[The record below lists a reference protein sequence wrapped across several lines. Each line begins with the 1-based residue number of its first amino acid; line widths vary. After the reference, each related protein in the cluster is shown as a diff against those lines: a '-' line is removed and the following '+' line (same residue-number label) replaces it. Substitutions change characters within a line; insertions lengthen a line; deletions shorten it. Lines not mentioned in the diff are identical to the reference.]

1 MGIHCIL
8 FWIGFVFDLGR
19 RDWMDEEGFLLWYTR
34 YLVSWSYDL
43 ALSAC
48 CCVGYP
54 GEWMTEWMIGFQVE
68 NVHDNFF

>member
-1 MGIHCIL
+1 
-8 FWIGFVFDLGR
+8 
-19 RDWMDEEGFLLWYTR
+19 MDEEGFLLWYTR